1 MKEQEDSLERTDQED
16 DKITNKVEQWK
27 ETMTTT
33 GQTQCGEVKTSVS
46 NKLAQKEQ
54 KKFRLQKCQAK
65 KGRQERRRHL

>member
-33 GQTQCGEVKTSVS
+33 ITILKIVLIMT
-46 NKLAQKEQ
+46 
-54 KKFRLQKCQAK
+54 
-65 KGRQERRRHL
+65 